1 MLSSDQEQEILSK
14 AYVPEHVVSLM
25 KAISK
30 GEPFLTHDYLYF
42 AKDNWL
48 IFVGYPLERDFSK
61 ARCEAAVQEA
71 VDAIRPEY
79 LWFIAPEMPGAWLE
93 SCEERQSDW
102 YYELDLTAYHPRS
115 SLMRQVEKAALETRV
130 DISTTFTKE
139 HAALVAEFL
148 KREKLPPMIR
158 ELYRAM
164 PGYVAASSSAV
175 VLSAYDKKDRL
186 AALFIVDL
194 AAKAFATY
202 VVGCYSRKQYVAHA
216 SDLLFLEMIGLAI
229 KERKAYISLGLGVND
244 GIRRFKEK
252 WGGTRF
258 LAYEFCERRFQ
269 KDKKSSL
276 QRLLE
281 GKL

>member
-1 MLSSDQEQEILSK
+1 VLSKEQEAFILDK

-30 GEPFLTHDYLYF
+30 GEPFLVHDYLYF

-61 ARCEAAVQEA
+61 ARCEAAAQEA
-71 VDAIRPEY
+71 VDAVRPEY
-79 LWFIAPEMPGAWLE
+79 LWFIAPEIPDAWTG
-93 SCEERQSDW
+93 SCEERESDW
-102 YYELDLTAYHPRS
+102 YYELDLTGYKPKPA
-115 SLMRQVEKAALETRV
+115 LLRQVEKAAQETRV
-130 DISTTFTKE
+130 DISITFAKE
-139 HAALVAEFL
+139 HAALIAEFL

-202 VVGCYSRKQYVAHA
+202 LVGCYSRKQYVAHA

-229 KERKAYISLGLGVND
+229 KEGKGYINLGLGVND

-269 KDKKSSL
+269 KDKKSPL
-276 QRLLE
+276 LRLLE
-281 GKL
+281 GKV